1 MDLPFKSSE
10 VDVVQYALLYLKKN
24 FNKTERP
31 NELNEEDV
39 KDINNVLNL
48 IQKTTGFV
56 LEA

>member
-1 MDLPFKSSE
+1 MDLPLKSSE

>member
-1 MDLPFKSSE
+1 MDLPLKSSE
-10 VDVVQYALLYLKKN
+10 VDVVQYALLYVKKN